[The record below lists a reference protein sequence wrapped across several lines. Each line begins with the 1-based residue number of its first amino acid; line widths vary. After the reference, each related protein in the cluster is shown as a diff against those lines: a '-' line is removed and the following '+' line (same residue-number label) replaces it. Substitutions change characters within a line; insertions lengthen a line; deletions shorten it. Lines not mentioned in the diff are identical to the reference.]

1 MKKRLIVEN
10 KRKLKRFKSFNNWGL
25 FVTGILDK
33 VSAVFN
39 LTSQVQVQPQK
50 GVFIPFPFHV
60 ITKIFTIGYLTVS
73 MNLLNLWLPVTDIRD
88 QVKAQFSFTSLV

>member
-1 MKKRLIVEN
+1 M
-10 KRKLKRFKSFNNWGL
+10 
-25 FVTGILDK
+25 
-33 VSAVFN
+33 FN
-39 LTSQVQVQPQK
+39 LTSQVQVQQQK
-50 GVFIPFPFHV
+50 RVFIPFPFQV